1 MSYKSGFLKTI
12 KNYKNK
18 CKTNKKDV
26 SDNNKESGISGGAA
40 ERGQIIKEALSEQ
53 QLLAPITTTLQVNY
67 RQ

>member
-1 MSYKSGFLKTI
+1 MT
-12 KNYKNK
+12 
-18 CKTNKKDV
+18 TTKK
-26 SDNNKESGISGGAA
+26 SGISGGAA